1 MRTVEIQLRPDEL
14 PGAMG
19 AMRIWLDERRFEP
32 SVFSCHN
39 GGNADSV
46 LLRIDFRVAAEGDAF
61 AERFNGRSLDRL
73 MAAA

>member
-1 MRTVEIQLRPDEL
+1 MRTVEIQLRPSEL
-14 PGAMG
+14 PGAMA

-32 SVFSCHN
+32 SVFSCHE
-39 GGNADSV
+39 GAGTESV
-46 LLRIDFRVAAEGDAF
+46 LLRIDFRVTAEGDAF